1 MKQTDQF
8 RVAIYR
14 MEKIYVISIILYIKS
29 IINLFSFQ
37 MKSCEK
43 SVIVVGNKQEPK
55 PCTQSRNKD
64 KSSIKQRLIGQTW
77 KSDVYKL
84 NKYALLVMLC

>member
-1 MKQTDQF
+1 
-8 RVAIYR
+8 
-14 MEKIYVISIILYIKS
+14 
-29 IINLFSFQ
+29 

-84 NKYALLVMLC
+84 NKYALLVMSWHDFSVDKINNLLYFPILNY